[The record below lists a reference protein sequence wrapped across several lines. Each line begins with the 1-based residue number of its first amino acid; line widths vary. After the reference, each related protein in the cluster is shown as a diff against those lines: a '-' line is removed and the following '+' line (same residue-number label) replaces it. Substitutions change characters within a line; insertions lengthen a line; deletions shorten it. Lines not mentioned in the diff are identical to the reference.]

1 MSGNRTGPEYERGG
15 LLAAPLRGSSCW
27 SRGSDRQQRPAE
39 GGGAGGERDAEAARR
54 VQVGELLGDVAD
66 AVAARERGDR
76 DGAQHAERLARRVEE
91 GRARVAGDVRRHGV
105 DRVAPAIAVV
115 ADALA
120 LLGAQLGDAAA

>member
-39 GGGAGGERDAEAARR
+39 GLGAGGERDAEAARR

-66 AVAARERGDR
+66 AVAARQRGDGDR
-76 DGAQHAERLARRVEE
+76 AQHAQRLARRVEE
-91 GRARVAGDVRRHGV
+91 RRAGVAGDAGRDGV
-105 DRVAPAIAVV
+105 DVVAPAVAIV

-120 LLGAQLGDAAA
+120 